1 MRGEGGANGIKK
13 LCSRPVALGK
23 KFVSLVERHPLHRR
37 RWLIVAKE
45 KIADGEKLIVK
56 NRRAVFDYFIEERFE
71 GGLVLVGSEVKSMR
85 DGKVDIVDSFASV
98 ERDGLYLKQL
108 YVAPFEQAK
117 AFPHEVRRARKVL
130 LHAKEIEEIDKGIS
144 RGGYTLIPLRLYF
157 KNGRVKVELALAKGK
172 KFYDKRHDIAEKT
185 AKREAESAMGRRR
198 KE

>member
-1 MRGEGGANGIKK
+1 M
-13 LCSRPVALGK
+13 
-23 KFVSLVERHPLHRR
+23 
-37 RWLIVAKE
+37 AKD

-85 DGKVDIVDSFASV
+85 EGKVDIVDSFAAV

-117 AFPHEVRRARKVL
+117 SFPHEVRRARKVL
-130 LHAKEIEEIDKGIS
+130 LHAKEIAEIDKGIS

-157 KNGRVKVELALAKGK
+157 KNGRVKVELGLAKGK
-172 KFYDKRHDIAEKT
+172 KFFDKRHDIAEKT